1 MNGLNQMIAR
11 GVDPIQVQSPVNQ
24 LAQIEQIRSA
34 QQTNMLRQEQMAA
47 LQRERE
53 QLQTLNRLYGEAYNP
68 TTRRVDE
75 TKLYSGLAQ
84 GGLGSQIPGL
94 QKAELE
100 REKTRFATS
109 KEQSEAILKRL
120 DVKRTQLDG
129 VSTADAYVNWALSS
143 FDDPL
148 LGPTLREI
156 GSTPEKVME
165 RINQAAQQPN
175 ALQNLIEESKL
186 GSDKFAQLVKDRAG
200 QQITVRGQ
208 DIQAGT
214 TRRGQDIQAGTTQ
227 RGQDITVRGQD
238 IQAGTTRRG
247 QDITAETTRR
257 GQDITEQRERDLT
270 FQQNLAA
277 AKATGIELSK
287 NKVEAQAAL
296 PKAIRTAEDAI
307 AVMDLAI
314 GDAKVEKGRVVIPK
328 DGRRPAPG
336 FEGYVGAGIP
346 GMRFLE
352 GSDEASYERIQKQL
366 EGQAFLS
373 AFESLRGG
381 GAIANA
387 EGQQATAALFR
398 ANKAQSEVEYIK
410 AIREA
415 QYHARRAVEAAR
427 KKADIGEAP
436 PAAPAAGAGAMNP
449 ATMSDDELRR
459 QLGL

>member
-1 MNGLNQMIAR
+1 MSAINQMIAR

-68 TTRRVDE
+68 TTGRVDE

-100 REKTRFATS
+100 RRKTGFATS

-129 VSTADAYVNWALSS
+129 VSTPDAYVNWALSS

-214 TRRGQDIQAGTTQ
+214 TQRGQDIQAGTTQ
-227 RGQDITVRGQD
+227 HGQD

-257 GQDITEQRERDLT
+257 AQDITDRRERDLT
-270 FQQNLAA
+270 LAENQAA
-277 AKATGIELSK
+277 AKARGKVIAE
-287 NKVEAQAAL
+287 NKVEAERAL
-296 PKAIRTAEDAI
+296 PGAIATAEQTDALI
-307 AVMDLAI
+307 DDMI
-314 GDAKVEKGRVVIPK
+314 GDARVSK
-328 DGRRPAPG
+328 DGKKWEVPEGKRAPAPG
-336 FEGYVGAGIP
+336 FESYVGMTLMPFARFAEGSPAASFERRQLQIE
-346 GMRFLE
+346 GKTFLE
-352 GSDEASYERIQKQL
+352 
-366 EGQAFLS
+366 

-381 GAIANA
+381 GAITEVEGAK
-387 EGQQATAALFR
+387 GQQAISR
-398 ANKAQSEVEYIK
+398 MNKAQSEVEYVK
-410 AIREA
+410 
-415 QYHARRAVEAAR
+415 AAR
-427 KKADIGEAP
+427 ELQEVVRKGVERARTKAGVAP
-436 PAAPAAGAGAMNP
+436 GGGGTAGSASNP
-449 ATMSDDELRR
+449 RLLSDDELRR

>member
-1 MNGLNQMIAR
+1 MNGLNQMIAQ
-11 GVDPIQVQSPVNQ
+11 GIQMPQIESSVNQ
-24 LAQIEQIRSA
+24 LAQFEQIRQA
-34 QQTNMLRQEQMAA
+34 QQTNALRQQQMAA
-47 LQRERE
+47 LQREQERE
-53 QLQTLNRLYGEAYNP
+53 QTLNRLYGEAYNP
-68 TTRRVDE
+68 TTKRVDE

-100 REKTRFATS
+100 RRKTEFATS
-109 KEQSEAILKRL
+109 KEESEAILKRL
-120 DVKRTQLDG
+120 EFKRTQLEG
-129 VSTADAYVNWALSS
+129 VNTPDDYVRWALSG
-143 FDDPL
+143 FDDPV
-148 LGPTLREI
+148 LGPALRKD
-156 GSTPEKVME
+156 GSSPEKVME
-165 RINQAAQQPN
+165 RINQAAQQPD

-186 GSDKFAQLVKDRAG
+186 GSDKYAQLVKDRAG
-200 QQITVRGQ
+200 QQITVRGE
-208 DIQAGT
+208 T
-214 TRRGQDIQAGTTQ
+214 TRRGQNITSETTR
-227 RGQDITVRGQD
+227 RGQNITSE
-238 IQAGTTRRG
+238 TTRRG
-247 QDITAETTRR
+247 QDITSETTRR
-257 GQDITEQRERDLT
+257 GQDITERRERDLT

-277 AKATGIELSK
+277 ARATGTELAK

-307 AVMDLAI
+307 AVMDLAV
-314 GDAKVEKGRVVIPK
+314 GDAKISK
-328 DGRRPAPG
+328 DGKKWEVPEGKRAPAPG
-336 FEGYVGAGIP
+336 FESYVGMTLMPFA
-346 GMRFLE
+346 RFAE
-352 GSDEASYERIQKQL
+352 GSPAASYERIQKQL

-427 KKADIGEAP
+427 KKADIGEA
-436 PAAPAAGAGAMNP
+436 APATPGAPAVGAGAMNP

>member
-1 MNGLNQMIAR
+1 MIAR

-68 TTRRVDE
+68 TTGRVDE

-94 QKAELE
+94 QKEEFE
-100 REKTRFATS
+100 RRKTEFATS

-120 DVKRTQLDG
+120 DFKRTQLEG
-129 VSTADAYVNWALSS
+129 VTTPDAYVNWALSG
-143 FDDPL
+143 FDDPV
-148 LGPTLREI
+148 LGPALREA
-156 GSTPEKVME
+156 GSSPEKVME

-208 DIQAGT
+208 NIQA
-214 TRRGQDIQAGTTQ
+214 Q
-227 RGQDITVRGQD
+227 
-238 IQAGTTRRG
+238 TTRRG

-270 FQQNLAA
+270 LAENQAA
-277 AKATGIELSK
+277 AKARGKVLAE
-287 NKVEAQAAL
+287 NKAEAERAL
-296 PKAIRTAEDAI
+296 PGAIATAEQTLTLIDE
-307 AVMDLAI
+307 MI
-314 GDAKVEKGRVVIPK
+314 GDAKVNPKTNKIEIPRS
-328 DGRRPAPG
+328 GRRPAPG
-336 FEGYVGAGIP
+336 FTDYVGAGVP

-352 GSDEASYERIQKQL
+352 GSDAASYERRQL
-366 EGQAFLS
+366 QIEGKTFLE

-381 GAIANA
+381 GAITEVEGAK
-387 EGQQATAALFR
+387 GQQAISR
-398 ANKAQSEVEYIK
+398 MNKAQSEVEYVK
-410 AIREA
+410 
-415 QYHARRAVEAAR
+415 AAR
-427 KKADIGEAP
+427 ELQEVVRKGVERARTKAGV
-436 PAAPAAGAGAMNP
+436 AAGGGGTAGSASNP
-449 ATMSDDELRR
+449 RLLSDDELRR

>member
-1 MNGLNQMIAR
+1 MIAR

-68 TTRRVDE
+68 TTGRVDE

-100 REKTRFATS
+100 RRRTGFATS

-120 DVKRTQLDG
+120 DFKRTQLEG
-129 VSTADAYVNWALSS
+129 VTTPDAYVNWALSG
-143 FDDPL
+143 FDDPV
-148 LGPTLREI
+148 LGPALREA
-156 GSTPEKVME
+156 GSSPEKVME

-214 TRRGQDIQAGTTQ
+214 TQRGQDIQAGTTRRGQDIQAGTTQ
-227 RGQDITVRGQD
+227 
-238 IQAGTTRRG
+238 RG

-270 FQQNLAA
+270 LAENQAA
-277 AKATGIELSK
+277 AKARGKVIAE
-287 NKVEAQAAL
+287 NKVEAERAL
-296 PKAIRTAEDAI
+296 PGAIATAEQTLTLIDE
-307 AVMDLAI
+307 MI
-314 GDAKVEKGRVVIPK
+314 GDAKVNPKTNKIEIPK
-328 DGRRPAPG
+328 AGRRPAPG
-336 FEGYVGAGIP
+336 FTDYVGAGVP

-352 GSDEASYERIQKQL
+352 GSDAASYERRQL
-366 EGQAFLS
+366 QIEGKTFLE

-381 GAIANA
+381 GAITEVEGAK
-387 EGQQATAALFR
+387 GQQAISR
-398 ANKAQSEVEYIK
+398 MNKAQSEVEYVK
-410 AIREA
+410 
-415 QYHARRAVEAAR
+415 AAR
-427 KKADIGEAP
+427 ELQEVVRKGVERARTKAGVAP
-436 PAAPAAGAGAMNP
+436 GGGGGTAGGASNP
-449 ATMSDDELRR
+449 RLLSDDELRR

>member
-84 GGLGSQIPGL
+84 GGLGSKIPGL

-100 REKTRFATS
+100 RKKTGFATS
-109 KEQSEAILKRL
+109 KEESEAILKRL
-120 DVKRTQLDG
+120 EFKRTQLEG
-129 VSTADAYVNWALSS
+129 VTTPDAYVNWALSS

-148 LGPTLREI
+148 LGPPLREI

-208 DIQAGT
+208 NIQAQT
-214 TRRGQDIQAGTTQ
+214 TRRGQDIQAQ
-227 RGQDITVRGQD
+227 
-238 IQAGTTRRG
+238 
-247 QDITAETTRR
+247 TTRR
-257 GQDITEQRERDLT
+257 GQDITEQRERDLALAEN
-270 FQQNLAA
+270 QAA
-277 AKATGIELSK
+277 AKARGKVIAE
-287 NKVEAQAAL
+287 NKVEAERAL
-296 PKAIRTAEDAI
+296 PGAIATAEQTLTLIDE
-307 AVMDLAI
+307 MI
-314 GDAKVEKGRVVIPK
+314 GDARVSK
-328 DGRRPAPG
+328 DGKKWEVPKGGRDPAEG
-336 FEGYVGAGIP
+336 FTNYVGAGVP

-352 GSDEASYERIQKQL
+352 GSDAASYERRQL
-366 EGQAFLS
+366 QIEGKTFLE

-381 GAIANA
+381 GAITEVEGAK
-387 EGQQATAALFR
+387 GQQAISR
-398 ANKAQSEVEYIK
+398 MNKAQSEVEYVK
-410 AIREA
+410 
-415 QYHARRAVEAAR
+415 AAR
-427 KKADIGEAP
+427 ELQEVVRKGVERARAKAGV
-436 PAAPAAGAGAMNP
+436 AAGGGGAAGGGSNP
-449 ATMSDDELRR
+449 RSLSDDELRR

>member
-68 TTRRVDE
+68 TTGRVDE

-100 REKTRFATS
+100 RRKTGFATS

-120 DVKRTQLDG
+120 DFKRTQLEG
-129 VSTADAYVNWALSS
+129 VTTPDAYVNWALSG
-143 FDDPL
+143 FDDPV
-148 LGPTLREI
+148 LGPALREA

-200 QQITVRGQ
+200 QLITVRGQ
-208 DIQAGT
+208 NIQAQT
-214 TRRGQDIQAGTTQ
+214 TRRGQNIQAQ
-227 RGQDITVRGQD
+227 
-238 IQAGTTRRG
+238 
-247 QDITAETTRR
+247 TTRR
-257 GQDITEQRERDLT
+257 GQDITEQRERDLALAEN
-270 FQQNLAA
+270 QAA
-277 AKATGIELSK
+277 AKARGKKLSE
-287 NKVEAQAAL
+287 NKVEAERAL
-296 PKAIRTAEDAI
+296 PGAIATAEQTLTLIDE
-307 AVMDLAI
+307 MI
-314 GDAKVEKGRVVIPK
+314 GDARVSK
-328 DGRRPAPG
+328 DGKKWEVPKGGRDPAEG
-336 FEGYVGAGIP
+336 FTDYVGLGFP
-346 GMRFLE
+346 GERFLE
-352 GSDEASYERIQKQL
+352 GSDAASYERRQL
-366 EGQAFLS
+366 QIEGKTFLE

-381 GAIANA
+381 GAITEVEGAK
-387 EGQQATAALFR
+387 GQQAISR
-398 ANKAQSEVEYIK
+398 MNKAQSEVEYVK
-410 AIREA
+410 
-415 QYHARRAVEAAR
+415 AAR
-427 KKADIGEAP
+427 ELQEVVRKGVERARTKAGVVP
-436 PAAPAAGAGAMNP
+436 GGGGGAAGGASNP
-449 ATMSDDELRR
+449 RLLSDDELRR

>member
-1 MNGLNQMIAR
+1 MNGLNQMIAQ
-11 GVDPIQVQSPVNQ
+11 GIQMPQIESSVNQ
-24 LAQIEQIRSA
+24 LAQFEQIRQA
-34 QQTNMLRQEQMAA
+34 QQTNALRQQQMAA
-47 LQRERE
+47 LQREQERE
-53 QLQTLNRLYGEAYNP
+53 QTLNRLYGEAYNP
-68 TTRRVDE
+68 TTKRVDE

-100 REKTRFATS
+100 RRKTEFATS
-109 KEQSEAILKRL
+109 KEESEAILKRL
-120 DVKRTQLDG
+120 EFKRTQLEG
-129 VSTADAYVNWALSS
+129 VNTPDDYVRWALSG
-143 FDDPL
+143 FDDPV
-148 LGPTLREI
+148 LGPALRKD
-156 GSTPEKVME
+156 GSSPEKVME
-165 RINQAAQQPN
+165 RINQAAQQPD

-186 GSDKFAQLVKDRAG
+186 GSDKYAQLVKDRAG

-208 DIQAGT
+208 NITSET
-214 TRRGQDIQAGTTQ
+214 TRRGQN
-227 RGQDITVRGQD
+227 ITSE
-238 IQAGTTRRG
+238 TTRRG
-247 QDITAETTRR
+247 QDITSETTRRGQNITSETTRR
-257 GQDITEQRERDLT
+257 GQDITERRERDLT

-277 AKATGIELSK
+277 ARATGTELAK

-307 AVMDLAI
+307 AVMDLAV
-314 GDAKVEKGRVVIPK
+314 GDAKISK
-328 DGRRPAPG
+328 DGKKWEVPEGKRAPAPG
-336 FEGYVGAGIP
+336 FESYVGMTLMPFA
-346 GMRFLE
+346 RFAE
-352 GSDEASYERIQKQL
+352 GSPAASYERIQKQL

-427 KKADIGEAP
+427 KKADIGEA
-436 PAAPAAGAGAMNP
+436 APATPGAPAVGAGAMNP

>member
-1 MNGLNQMIAR
+1 MSAINQMIAR

-68 TTRRVDE
+68 TTGRVDE

-100 REKTRFATS
+100 RRKTGFATS

-120 DVKRTQLDG
+120 EFKRTQLEG
-129 VSTADAYVNWALSS
+129 VTTPDAYVNWALSG
-143 FDDPL
+143 FDDPV
-148 LGPTLREI
+148 LGPALREA
-156 GSTPEKVME
+156 GSSPEKVME

-208 DIQAGT
+208 DIQAQT
-214 TRRGQDIQAGTTQ
+214 TRRGQDIQAQ
-227 RGQDITVRGQD
+227 
-238 IQAGTTRRG
+238 
-247 QDITAETTRR
+247 TTRR
-257 GQDITEQRERDLT
+257 GQDITETRERDLALAEN
-270 FQQNLAA
+270 QAA
-277 AKATGIELSK
+277 AKARGKVIAE
-287 NKVEAQAAL
+287 NKVEAERAL
-296 PKAIRTAEDAI
+296 PGAIATAEQTLTLIDE
-307 AVMDLAI
+307 MI
-314 GDAKVEKGRVVIPK
+314 GDAKIENGKIAIPK
-328 DGRRPAPG
+328 GGRRPAPG

-352 GSDEASYERIQKQL
+352 GSDEASYERRQL
-366 EGQAFLS
+366 QIEGKTFLE
-373 AFESLRGG
+373 AYESLRGG
-381 GAIANA
+381 GAITVI
-387 EGQQATAALFR
+387 EGAKGEQAISR
-398 ANKAQSEVEYIK
+398 MNKAQNEVEYVK
-410 AIREA
+410 AAREL
-415 QYHARRAVEAAR
+415 QEIVRKGVERAR
-427 KKADIGEAP
+427 KKAGV
-436 PAAPAAGAGAMNP
+436 AAGGGGAAGGGSNP
-449 ATMSDDELRR
+449 RLLSDDELRR

>member
-11 GVDPIQVQSPVNQ
+11 SVDPIQVQSPVNQ

-68 TTRRVDE
+68 TTGRVDE

-100 REKTRFATS
+100 RRKTGFATS

-120 DVKRTQLDG
+120 DFKRTQLEG
-129 VSTADAYVNWALSS
+129 VTTPDAYVNWALSS

-214 TRRGQDIQAGTTQ
+214 TRRGQDIQAETS
-227 RGQDITVRGQD
+227 
-238 IQAGTTRRG
+238 RRG
-247 QDITAETTRR
+247 QNMQAETSRR

-270 FQQNLAA
+270 LAENQAA
-277 AKATGIELSK
+277 AKARGKVIAE
-287 NKVEAQAAL
+287 NKVEAERAL
-296 PKAIRTAEDAI
+296 PGAIATAEQTLTLIDE
-307 AVMDLAI
+307 MI
-314 GDAKVEKGRVVIPK
+314 GDARVSK
-328 DGRRPAPG
+328 DGKKWEVPKGGRDPAEG
-336 FEGYVGAGIP
+336 FTDYVGLGFP
-346 GMRFLE
+346 GERFLE
-352 GSDEASYERIQKQL
+352 GSDAASYERRQL
-366 EGQAFLS
+366 QIEGKTFLE

-381 GAIANA
+381 GAITEVEGAK
-387 EGQQATAALFR
+387 GQQAISR
-398 ANKAQSEVEYIK
+398 MNKAQSEVEYVK
-410 AIREA
+410 
-415 QYHARRAVEAAR
+415 AAR
-427 KKADIGEAP
+427 ELQEVVRKGVERARTKAGVAP
-436 PAAPAAGAGAMNP
+436 GGGGTAGGASNP
-449 ATMSDDELRR
+449 RLLSDDELRR

>member
-68 TTRRVDE
+68 TTGRVDE

-100 REKTRFATS
+100 RRKTGFATS
-109 KEQSEAILKRL
+109 KEESEAILKRL
-120 DVKRTQLDG
+120 DFKRTQLEG
-129 VSTADAYVNWALSS
+129 VTTPDAYVNWALSS

-208 DIQAGT
+208 NMQ
-214 TRRGQDIQAGTTQ
+214 
-227 RGQDITVRGQD
+227 
-238 IQAGTTRRG
+238 
-247 QDITAETTRR
+247 AETTRR
-257 GQDITEQRERDLT
+257 GQNMQAETSRRGQNMQAETSRRGQDINEQRERDLT
-270 FQQNLAA
+270 LAENQAA
-277 AKATGIELSK
+277 AKARGKVIAE
-287 NKVEAQAAL
+287 NKVEAERAL
-296 PKAIRTAEDAI
+296 PGAIATAEQTLTLIDE
-307 AVMDLAI
+307 MI
-314 GDAKVEKGRVVIPK
+314 GDARVSK
-328 DGRRPAPG
+328 DGKEWEVPKGGRDPAEG
-336 FEGYVGAGIP
+336 FTDYVGLGFP
-346 GMRFLE
+346 GERFLE
-352 GSDEASYERIQKQL
+352 GSDAASYERRQL
-366 EGQAFLS
+366 QIEGKTFLE

-381 GAIANA
+381 GAITEVEGAK
-387 EGQQATAALFR
+387 GQQAISR
-398 ANKAQSEVEYIK
+398 MNKAQSEVEYVK
-410 AIREA
+410 
-415 QYHARRAVEAAR
+415 AAR
-427 KKADIGEAP
+427 ELQEVVRKGVERARTKAGV
-436 PAAPAAGAGAMNP
+436 AAGGGGAAGGASNP
-449 ATMSDDELRR
+449 RLLSDDELRR

>member
-1 MNGLNQMIAR
+1 MIAR

-68 TTRRVDE
+68 TTGRVDE

-100 REKTRFATS
+100 RRKTGFATS

-120 DVKRTQLDG
+120 DFKRTQLEG
-129 VSTADAYVNWALSS
+129 VTTPDAYVNWALSG
-143 FDDPL
+143 FDDPV
-148 LGPTLREI
+148 LGPALREA
-156 GSTPEKVME
+156 GSSPEKVME

-208 DIQAGT
+208 NIQAQT
-214 TRRGQDIQAGTTQ
+214 TRRGQDIQAQ
-227 RGQDITVRGQD
+227 
-238 IQAGTTRRG
+238 
-247 QDITAETTRR
+247 TTRR
-257 GQDITEQRERDLT
+257 GQDITEQRERDLALAEN
-270 FQQNLAA
+270 QAA
-277 AKATGIELSK
+277 AKARGKVIAE
-287 NKVEAQAAL
+287 NKVEAERAL
-296 PKAIRTAEDAI
+296 PGAIATAEQTLTLIDE
-307 AVMDLAI
+307 MI
-314 GDAKVEKGRVVIPK
+314 GDARVSK
-328 DGRRPAPG
+328 DGKEWEVPKGGRDPAEG
-336 FEGYVGAGIP
+336 FTDYVGLGFP
-346 GMRFLE
+346 GERFLE
-352 GSDEASYERIQKQL
+352 GSDAASYERRQL
-366 EGQAFLS
+366 QIEGKTFLE

-381 GAIANA
+381 GAITEVEGAK
-387 EGQQATAALFR
+387 GQQAISR
-398 ANKAQSEVEYIK
+398 MNKAQSEVEYVK
-410 AIREA
+410 
-415 QYHARRAVEAAR
+415 AAR
-427 KKADIGEAP
+427 ELQEVVRKGVERARTKAGVAP
-436 PAAPAAGAGAMNP
+436 GGGGTAGGASNP
-449 ATMSDDELRR
+449 RLLSDDELRR

>member
-1 MNGLNQMIAR
+1 MSAINQMIAR

-68 TTRRVDE
+68 TTGRVDE

-100 REKTRFATS
+100 RRKTGFATS

-120 DVKRTQLDG
+120 DFKRTQLEG
-129 VSTADAYVNWALSS
+129 VTTPDAYVNWALSG
-143 FDDPL
+143 FDDPV
-148 LGPTLREI
+148 LGPALREA
-156 GSTPEKVME
+156 GSSPEKVME

-208 DIQAGT
+208 NIQAET
-214 TRRGQDIQAGTTQ
+214 TRRGQDIQA
-227 RGQDITVRGQD
+227 
-238 IQAGTTRRG
+238 
-247 QDITAETTRR
+247 ETSRR

-270 FQQNLAA
+270 LAENQAA
-277 AKATGIELSK
+277 AKARGKVIAE
-287 NKVEAQAAL
+287 NKVEAERAL
-296 PKAIRTAEDAI
+296 PGAIATAEQTLTLIDE
-307 AVMDLAI
+307 MI
-314 GDAKVEKGRVVIPK
+314 GDAKVNPKTNKIEIPK
-328 DGRRPAPG
+328 AGRRPAPG
-336 FEGYVGAGIP
+336 FTDYVGAGVP

-352 GSDEASYERIQKQL
+352 GSDAASYERRQL
-366 EGQAFLS
+366 QIEGKTFLE

-381 GAIANA
+381 GAITEVEGAK
-387 EGQQATAALFR
+387 GQQAISR
-398 ANKAQSEVEYIK
+398 MNKAQSEVEYVK
-410 AIREA
+410 
-415 QYHARRAVEAAR
+415 AAR
-427 KKADIGEAP
+427 ELQEVVRKGVERARTKAGVAP
-436 PAAPAAGAGAMNP
+436 GGGGTAGGASNP
-449 ATMSDDELRR
+449 RLLSDDELRR

>member
-1 MNGLNQMIAR
+1 MSAINQMIAR

-68 TTRRVDE
+68 TTGRVDE

-84 GGLGSQIPGL
+84 GGLGSRIPGL
-94 QKAELE
+94 QKEELE
-100 REKTRFATS
+100 RRRTGFATS
-109 KEQSEAILKRL
+109 KEESEAILKRL
-120 DVKRTQLDG
+120 DVKRTQLVG
-129 VSTADAYVNWALSS
+129 VTTPAEYVNWALSS
-143 FDDPL
+143 FDDPI
-148 LGPTLREI
+148 LGPALRAD
-156 GSTPEKVME
+156 GSSPEKVME
-165 RINQAAQQPN
+165 RINQVAQQPN

-186 GSDKFAQLVKDRAG
+186 GSDEYARLVKDRAG

-208 DIQAGT
+208 NIQAQT
-214 TRRGQDIQAGTTQ
+214 TR
-227 RGQDITVRGQD
+227 RGQD

-257 GQDITEQRERDLT
+257 GQDIPERRERDLT

-277 AKATGIELSK
+277 ARATGIELAK

-307 AVMDLAI
+307 AVMDLAV
-314 GDAKVEKGRVVIPK
+314 GDAKISK
-328 DGRRPAPG
+328 DGKELEVPEGKRAPAPG
-336 FEGYVGAGIP
+336 FESYVGMTLMPFA
-346 GMRFLE
+346 RFAE
-352 GSDEASYERIQKQL
+352 GSPAASFERVQKQL

-436 PAAPAAGAGAMNP
+436 PAAPAAGAGAGAMNP

>member
-1 MNGLNQMIAR
+1 MSAINQMIAR

-68 TTRRVDE
+68 TTGRVDE

-100 REKTRFATS
+100 RRKTGFATS

-129 VSTADAYVNWALSS
+129 VSTPDAYVNWALSS

-208 DIQAGT
+208 NIQAQT
-214 TRRGQDIQAGTTQ
+214 TRRGQDIQAQ
-227 RGQDITVRGQD
+227 
-238 IQAGTTRRG
+238 
-247 QDITAETTRR
+247 TTRR

-270 FQQNLAA
+270 LAENQAA
-277 AKATGIELSK
+277 AKARGKKLAE
-287 NKVEAQAAL
+287 NKVEAERAL
-296 PKAIRTAEDAI
+296 PGAIATAEQTLTLIDE
-307 AVMDLAI
+307 MI
-314 GDAKVEKGRVVIPK
+314 GDARVSK
-328 DGRRPAPG
+328 DGKKWEVPKGGRDPAEG
-336 FEGYVGAGIP
+336 FTDYVGLGFP
-346 GMRFLE
+346 GERFLE
-352 GSDEASYERIQKQL
+352 GSDAASYERRQL
-366 EGQAFLS
+366 QIEGKTFLE

-381 GAIANA
+381 GAITEVEGAK
-387 EGQQATAALFR
+387 GQQAISR
-398 ANKAQSEVEYIK
+398 MNKAQSEVEYVK
-410 AIREA
+410 
-415 QYHARRAVEAAR
+415 AAR
-427 KKADIGEAP
+427 ELQEVVRKGVERARTKAGVAP
-436 PAAPAAGAGAMNP
+436 GGGGGTAGGASNP
-449 ATMSDDELRR
+449 RLLSDDELRR

>member
-1 MNGLNQMIAR
+1 MSAINQMIAR

-68 TTRRVDE
+68 TTGRVDE

-100 REKTRFATS
+100 RRKTGFATS

-120 DVKRTQLDG
+120 DFKRTQLEG
-129 VSTADAYVNWALSS
+129 VTTPDAYVNWALSG
-143 FDDPL
+143 FDDPV
-148 LGPTLREI
+148 LGPALREA
-156 GSTPEKVME
+156 GSSPEKVME

-200 QQITVRGQ
+200 QLITVRGQ
-208 DIQAGT
+208 NMQAET
-214 TRRGQDIQAGTTQ
+214 TRRGQNMQ
-227 RGQDITVRGQD
+227 
-238 IQAGTTRRG
+238 
-247 QDITAETTRR
+247 AETSRR
-257 GQDITEQRERDLT
+257 GQDITEQRERDLALAEN
-270 FQQNLAA
+270 QAA
-277 AKATGIELSK
+277 AKARGKVLAE
-287 NKVEAQAAL
+287 NKVEAERAL
-296 PKAIRTAEDAI
+296 PGAIATAEQTLTLIDE
-307 AVMDLAI
+307 MI
-314 GDAKVEKGRVVIPK
+314 GDARVSK
-328 DGRRPAPG
+328 DGKKWEVPKGGRDPAEG
-336 FEGYVGAGIP
+336 FTDYVGAGVP

-352 GSDEASYERIQKQL
+352 GSDAASYERRQL
-366 EGQAFLS
+366 QIEGKTFLE

-381 GAIANA
+381 GAITEVEGAK
-387 EGQQATAALFR
+387 GQQAISR
-398 ANKAQSEVEYIK
+398 MNKAQSEVEYVK
-410 AIREA
+410 
-415 QYHARRAVEAAR
+415 AAR
-427 KKADIGEAP
+427 ELQEVVRKGVERARTKAGVAP
-436 PAAPAAGAGAMNP
+436 GGGGTAGGASNP
-449 ATMSDDELRR
+449 RLLSDDELRR

>member
-1 MNGLNQMIAR
+1 MSEINQMIAR

-68 TTRRVDE
+68 TTGRVDE

-100 REKTRFATS
+100 RRKTGFATS

-120 DVKRTQLDG
+120 DFKRTQLEG
-129 VSTADAYVNWALSS
+129 VSTPDAYVNWALSG
-143 FDDPL
+143 FDDPV
-148 LGPTLREI
+148 LGPALREA
-156 GSTPEKVME
+156 GSSPEKVME

-200 QQITVRGQ
+200 QLITVRGQ
-208 DIQAGT
+208 NIQAET
-214 TRRGQDIQAGTTQ
+214 TRRGQNIQ
-227 RGQDITVRGQD
+227 
-238 IQAGTTRRG
+238 
-247 QDITAETTRR
+247 AETTRR
-257 GQDITEQRERDLT
+257 GQDITERRERDLT
-270 FQQNLAA
+270 LAENQAA
-277 AKATGIELSK
+277 AKARGKVIAE
-287 NKVEAQAAL
+287 NKVEAERAL
-296 PKAIRTAEDAI
+296 PGAIATAEQTLTLIDE
-307 AVMDLAI
+307 MI
-314 GDAKVEKGRVVIPK
+314 GDAKVKRPTKLKFQKPGR
-328 DGRRPAPG
+328 DPAPG
-336 FEGYVGAGIP
+336 FTDYVGAGVP

-352 GSDEASYERIQKQL
+352 GSDAASYERRQL
-366 EGQAFLS
+366 QIEGKTFLE

-381 GAIANA
+381 GAITEVEGAK
-387 EGQQATAALFR
+387 GQQAISR
-398 ANKAQSEVEYIK
+398 MNKAQSEVEYVK
-410 AIREA
+410 
-415 QYHARRAVEAAR
+415 AAR
-427 KKADIGEAP
+427 ELQEVVRKGVERARAKAGVAP
-436 PAAPAAGAGAMNP
+436 GGGGAAGGASNP
-449 ATMSDDELRR
+449 RLLSDDELRR